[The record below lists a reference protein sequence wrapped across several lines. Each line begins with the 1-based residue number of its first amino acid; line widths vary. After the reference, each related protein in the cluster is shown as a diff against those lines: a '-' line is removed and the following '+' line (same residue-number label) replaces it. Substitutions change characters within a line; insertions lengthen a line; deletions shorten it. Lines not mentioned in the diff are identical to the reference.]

1 MRVLIL
7 GDPHIGKGLSL
18 GKQGIGHA
26 LNSRIVDQI
35 NLLDWVYDR
44 AIDEEVKKVIITGD
58 CFEDPKPHPTIIS
71 LFFSWLKKCT
81 SSNIQVHIVL
91 GNHDLIRSGAFNM
104 SALDLISASDLE
116 DVFFHKDIDT
126 IHMDGLSFTLLP
138 FRDRRSFNTNSNSEA
153 LDILGKK
160 IPYEIRSIDRD
171 SLKLLVGHLA
181 IEGSIFVGDEI
192 DDMANE
198 LFCPLSMF
206 NEYDFTLNGHVHK
219 PQVLSKLPYI
229 AHIGSMDIS
238 DFGEANHSKVI
249 AIIDAE
255 APKPLRHME
264 LPTRPLRQVSIS
276 VPENIANS
284 TEYVLSQLDNVD
296 CKQAIAR
303 VSVVF
308 ENPNVINIDRSLIE
322 DKLYANGAFHITRIV
337 EERRIESIKK
347 DASNAIDNTVDEI
360 VAIKMYATD
369 NVDDELRDEFVSIA
383 VSIVDE
389 HMQVA

>member
-1 MRVLIL
+1 MKVLIL
-7 GDPHIGKGLSL
+7 GDIHLGKSLSL
-18 GKQGIGHA
+18 GKQGIGHS

-44 AIDEEVKKVIITGD
+44 AIDEEVRKIIITGD

-91 GNHDLIRSGAFNM
+91 GNHDLIRSGTFNV
-104 SALDLISASDLE
+104 SALDLISVSDIE

-126 IHMDGLSFTLLP
+126 IHMDGLSCTMLP

-153 LDILGKK
+153 LGILSKK
-160 IPYEIRSIDRD
+160 IPYEVRSIDRS

-198 LFCPLSMF
+198 LFCPLTMF
-206 NEYDFTLNGHVHK
+206 SEYDFTLNGHVHK
-219 PQVLSKLPYI
+219 PQTLSKLPYI

-249 AIIDAE
+249 AIIDTE
-255 APKPLRHME
+255 ASKPLRYLE
-264 LPTRPLRQVSIS
+264 LPTRLLRQISIS
-276 VPENIANS
+276 VPDNITNS
-284 TEYVLSQLDNVD
+284 TEYVLSQLDDIN
-296 CKQAIAR
+296 CKQSIAR
-303 VSVVF
+303 VSIVL

-322 DKLYANGAFHITRIV
+322 EKLYAKGAFHVARIV
-337 EERRIESIKK
+337 EERKIESIKK
-347 DASNAIDNTVDEI
+347 NTSNAIDNTVDE
-360 VAIKMYATD
+360 VAAIKMYASD
-369 NVDDELRDEFVSIA
+369 NIDDELRDEFVSIA
-383 VSIVDE
+383 ISIVDE